1 MIKDSGHSL
10 VPWVAVFS
18 VVIAAITL
26 INTPLKRA
34 IQAKLMALT
43 DYTFWTKW
51 KKDDGTYWKTDQY
64 KGDDTSFVKSQSSQN
79 AKNAQLEVK
88 SKGEKGYITNYGS
101 SETTENTVSSNVE
114 EGSQALLK
122 TFDLDKIP

>member
-1 MIKDSGHSL
+1 M
-10 VPWVAVFS
+10 PWVAVFS

-51 KKDDGTYWKTDQY
+51 GDDTQQY
-64 KGDDTSFVKSQSSQN
+64 KGDDTSFVKSKSSQN

-88 SKGEKGYITNYGS
+88 SKGKKGYITNYGS
-101 SETTENTVSSNVE
+101 SEATENTVSSNVE